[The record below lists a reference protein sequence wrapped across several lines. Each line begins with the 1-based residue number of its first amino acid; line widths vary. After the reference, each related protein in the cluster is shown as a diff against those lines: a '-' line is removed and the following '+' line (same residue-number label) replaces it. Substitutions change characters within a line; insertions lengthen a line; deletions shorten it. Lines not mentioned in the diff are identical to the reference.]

1 MKTIATNDN
10 NDIYLGPDGNLA
22 MATDLQACVQSC
34 EHASQTLLKELPY
47 AQSRGIA
54 FFDNGLSASPKLG
67 LYEVQLRNILL
78 TVPNVQ
84 KVLYVGFKM
93 DGTELSYEAQIQ
105 TSFGVETV
113 HGNL

>member
-1 MKTIATNDN
+1 MKTIATNDS
-10 NDIYLGPDGNLA
+10 NDIFLGQDGNIAVLS
-22 MATDLQACVQSC
+22 DLQACVQSC
-34 EHASQTLLKELPY
+34 EHASQTLLNELPY

-67 LYEVQLRNILL
+67 LYEVQLRRILL

-84 KVLYVGFKM
+84 KVLYVGFKL
-93 DGTELSYEAQIQ
+93 DNTDLSYEAQIQ

-113 HGNL
+113 RGNL